1 MTDRDRLFD
10 AFGELLY
17 VVAKVDG
24 KIQPAELKKIE
35 EILKGHPWAKEIQ
48 WSFNYEM
55 EHDTPI
61 EGLYEK
67 VLIAFERYGPTPDY
81 TKFIEAMEQ
90 VAAASAGIDNAEKAV
105 IDSLPRDLTN
115 RFRQDLER
123 INRR

>member
-17 VVAKVDG
+17 VVVKVDG
-24 KIQPAELKKIE
+24 KVQPSELKKIE
-35 EILKGHPWAKEIQ
+35 QILKDHPWADEIK
-48 WSFNYEM
+48 WSFNYEL
-55 EHDTPI
+55 EHDSPV
-61 EGLYEK
+61 EEVYGK
-67 VLIAFERYGPTPDY
+67 VLTAFERYGPTPDY

-90 VAAASAGIDNAEKAV
+90 VAAASDGIDNAEKAI